1 MKITKSQLK
10 QLIKEET
17 EKFLSELKLI
27 SEEEYSWIPKSEDLF
42 YPWQNDEQDSKLDS
56 KLPFPINPDAR
67 SNISDDYTR
76 SGLSYRAASN
86 AYKMQQNNP
95 QKFTDIM
102 ADISK
107 DGAMLGG
114 DKPTPLN
121 YPDPRKFEPGHIIID
136 PDTGEE
142 IENPYAVDFGDPNDE
157 FKEEIRQRLSDP
169 NNELNDEFKE
179 KIRQKLSDPK
189 DPFKINVNHYN
200 RFWVYRERKKYG
212 GIGLGHDGKGVA
224 APIGQAWTKELGPQR
239 KDVSSSS
246 VLEVLELLDR
256 QEKLDLPKG
265 YGATVE
271 IGGEFYDSPAKA
283 RAMLMNLL
291 TRQERRAYNM
301 GQGRR
306 MRRGFRGRFN

>member
-27 SEEEYSWIPKSEDLF
+27 SEEEYSWIPKSEDLL

-67 SNISDDYTR
+67 SNLSDDYTR

-86 AYKMQQNNP
+86 LYNMQQNNP
-95 QKFTDIM
+95 QKFTDMM
-102 ADISK
+102 ADLSK

-157 FKEEIRQRLSDP
+157 FKEEIGQRLSDP
-169 NNELNDEFKE
+169 NGLNDEFKE
-179 KIRQKLSDPK
+179 EIKQRLSDQK
-189 DPFKINVNHYN
+189 DKFGLEISYFNPEWKRGYEEAGGETAKTWTLQPLAYSEF
-200 RFWVYRERKKYG
+200 RRKYG
-212 GIGLGHDGKGVA
+212 EPWLTKGTKSLEDALTMLDKSKYGMPDTHQTTISIGDY
-224 APIGQAWTKELGPQR
+224 E
-239 KDVSSSS
+239 
-246 VLEVLELLDR
+246 
-256 QEKLDLPKG
+256 
-265 YGATVE
+265 
-271 IGGEFYDSPAKA
+271 
-283 RAMLMNLL
+283 L
-291 TRQERRAYNM
+291 TRQDLIDLMGRERYMVYLKRR
-301 GQGRR
+301 GSRR
-306 MRRGFRGRFN
+306 MRRGFRGSF

>member
-27 SEEEYSWIPKSEDLF
+27 SEEEYSWIPKSEDLL

-86 AYKMQQNNP
+86 LYNMQQNNP
-95 QKFTDIM
+95 QKFTDMM

-142 IENPYAVDFGDPNDE
+142 IENPYAVDFGDARRNYN
-157 FKEEIRQRLSDP
+157 KEIRQRLSDP
-169 NNELNDEFKE
+169 EDPL
-179 KIRQKLSDPK
+179 KIK
-189 DPFKINVNHYN
+189 VNHYN
-200 RFWVYRERKKYG
+200 RLWVEREREKYG
-212 GIGLGHDGKGVA
+212 GIGLGHDGKGLA
-224 APIGQAWTKELGPQR
+224 GPIGQSWTKELGPQR

-246 VLEVLELLDR
+246 VLEVLALLDR
-256 QEKLDLPKG
+256 QERLNLPKG

-271 IGGEFYDSPAKA
+271 IGGEFYDSADEA
-283 RAMLMNLL
+283 RTMLMNLL
-291 TRQERRAYNM
+291 TPQQRRAYNM
-301 GQGRR
+301 GQGGRR